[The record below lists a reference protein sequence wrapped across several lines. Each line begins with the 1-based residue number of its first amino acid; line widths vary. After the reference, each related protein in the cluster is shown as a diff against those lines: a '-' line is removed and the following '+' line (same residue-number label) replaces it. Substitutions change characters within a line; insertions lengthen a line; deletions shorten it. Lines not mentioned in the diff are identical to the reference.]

1 MRTEATSPALPT
13 APVTQGAA
21 PTTRSRPQS
30 IAPEIDNWGDHFTDP
45 DVHAVMP
52 LNATVAEVAVDV
64 HPQEQAQEQ
73 TPSAPAVGNGLAI
86 AAVLTGVVIGGGLL
100 GMLLYFNVQA
110 EP

>member
-1 MRTEATSPALPT
+1 MRTEVNSPTPPT

-21 PTTRSRPQS
+21 PATRSRAQS
-30 IAPEIDNWGDHFTDP
+30 IAPEIANWGDRLSDP
-45 DVHAVMP
+45 DVHTVMP
-52 LNATVAEVAVDV
+52 LNVRAAEVAVDV

-86 AAVLTGVVIGGGLL
+86 AAVLAGVVIGAGLV
-100 GMLLYFNVQA
+100 GMLLYFNVQV